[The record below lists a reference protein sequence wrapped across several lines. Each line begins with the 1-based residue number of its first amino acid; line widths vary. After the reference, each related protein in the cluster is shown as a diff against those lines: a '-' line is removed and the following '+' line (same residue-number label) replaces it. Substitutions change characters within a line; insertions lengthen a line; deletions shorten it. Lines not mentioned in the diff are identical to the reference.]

1 MAIIFTT
8 RLSTIPA
15 GYQIYVNDINLCLSV
30 FMSLNI
36 VENRGNFERERK
48 RHANWN
54 HLEIMHSY
62 LTRATK
68 PT

>member
-1 MAIIFTT
+1 
-8 RLSTIPA
+8 
-15 GYQIYVNDINLCLSV
+15 
-30 FMSLNI
+30 MSPNNI

-48 RHANWN
+48 GHANWN